1 MATLTGHVV
10 FGFAA
15 VVLELL
21 VPPLALVDDVG
32 ELLDPHAARKM
43 LATKGRRTAAV
54 LGTPRLVE
62 VRLIY
67 GSSPLCRSP
76 GQSKAARSD
85 FRCFVHRV
93 HTARIRHRAIGCDFE
108 PPKWAV

>member
-10 FGFAA
+10 FAFVA
-15 VVLELL
+15 VVVELL
-21 VPPLALVDDVG
+21 LAPLALGDGGV
-32 ELLDPHAARKM
+32 ELLDPHAASKM
-43 LATKGRRTAAV
+43 LAAKGKRTTAV
-54 LGTPRLVE
+54 LRTPRLGE

-93 HTARIRHRAIGCDFE
+93 HSARIRPRAIGCDSE